1 MGGKMRKEFNNCL
14 SSKKI
19 TEFPRAKGL
28 VIKEL
33 IQAESDYNSARDSF
47 DRGIFKWSTIQSYYS
62 MFHSARALLYAR
74 GYRERSHY
82 CLIVAM
88 RALYVDKGSLSH
100 RLVESFQ
107 LGKTLRENADYY
119 GEFSKDAAAQLLEDA
134 DQFLDAA
141 KKLTRD
147 V

>member
-1 MGGKMRKEFNNCL
+1 MSKEFKDCL

-19 TEFPRAKGL
+19 TEFTRAKEL
-28 VIKEL
+28 VTKEL
-33 IQAESDYNSARDSF
+33 AQAESDYDSARDSF

-62 MFHSARALLYAR
+62 MFHSARALLYAQ

-88 RALYVDKGSLSH
+88 RALYVDRGSLSH

-119 GEFSKDAAAQLLEDA
+119 GEFSKEAAAQLLEDA
-134 DQFLDAA
+134 NQFLEAA
-141 KKLTRD
+141 KKLASD